1 MEIRLIGRGCGASL
15 PGRKDR
21 VALLQVP
28 KSRRDASLK
37 RHAIAQSAEA
47 APIAVL
53 PPFRPIPL
61 RRGSADSG
69 RRGVGSMAAAA
80 FGFRKGVGGES
91 RPKPGEQ
98 LIGRPGVPF
107 PAQRRNLFQPDF
119 RWRLF
124 EFAKQFIELIIC

>member
-1 MEIRLIGRGCGASL
+1 MEIKLIGRGCGASL

-28 KSRRDASLK
+28 KSRRDPSLK
-37 RHAIAQSAEA
+37 RHAIAQSGEA
-47 APIAVL
+47 APIAV
-53 PPFRPIPL
+53 PAPFRPIPL
-61 RRGSADSG
+61 RRGSAFLG
-69 RRGVGSMAAAA
+69 RRVVGSMAAAA
-80 FGFRKGVGGES
+80 FGVRKGVIGES
-91 RPKPGEQ
+91 PPKPGKQ

-124 EFAKQFIELIIC
+124 EFVKQFIELVVC